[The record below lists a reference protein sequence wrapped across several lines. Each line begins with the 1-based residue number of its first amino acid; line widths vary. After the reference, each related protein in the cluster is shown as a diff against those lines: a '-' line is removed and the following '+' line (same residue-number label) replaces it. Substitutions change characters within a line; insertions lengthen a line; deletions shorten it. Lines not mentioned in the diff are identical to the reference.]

1 MNNFFDI
8 ITIAGSDT
16 EGDVMSVINTS
27 EDVNLNLPNLP
38 DPLPIL
44 PLRNMVLFPGVV
56 APITVGRDKS
66 IQLIRDAYKGNKIIG
81 VVAQK
86 EGSVEVPG
94 FDDVYSVGT
103 VALIL
108 KMLRMPDGSTTVIIQ
123 GRMRMN
129 ITEFVTEDPYIMA
142 RYQILTDPPAPKDSK
157 EFQALI
163 DTIKDVA
170 VQIIEQSPE
179 IPSEAAIAVRNIE
192 NPEFLIHFVANN
204 MNITLAEKQKILETH
219 GIQERSSLVLYHLN
233 RELELLELKNKI
245 RHKTKQDIDRQQ
257 REYFLHQQMK
267 VLQEELGQGPNQD
280 IEELKK
286 KAETKKWGEA
296 QARHFEKELAKL
308 ERMNPN
314 AADYP
319 VQLNYLHLLTELP
332 WNEYTEDNYD
342 LKHAEKILNRDHFG
356 MKKIKERILEYLA
369 VLKLKGD
376 MKAPILCFVGPPG
389 VGKTSLGRSIA
400 EALGRKY
407 VRMALGGLKDESEIR
422 GHRKTYVGAMPGR
435 IIQNLRKC
443 GSSNPVFILDELDK
457 VGASFQG
464 DPASALLEVLD
475 PEQNNTFL
483 DNYLEVEYDL
493 SRVMFIAT
501 ANTTATI
508 HPALRDRLEIIELSG
523 YSVEEKVQ
531 IAKRHLLPRQI
542 RENGLQP
549 VQVKLTDKQ
558 IAWLVEHY
566 THESGVRNLERL
578 IAKLVRS
585 KAREVAEHL
594 DGKRSDAPK
603 PGFTEE
609 DFLRILG
616 PPHPKDKI
624 IDNNFAGV
632 VTGLAWTASGGD
644 ILFVETS
651 VSGGQGKLTLT
662 GSLGDVMK
670 ESAVIA
676 LEYFKK
682 ISPRYGIPYKL
693 FEKTNVHVHVPE
705 GAVPKDGP
713 SAGITIFTAIAS
725 AYTQRKVKKAL
736 AMTGEL
742 TLRGEVLPV
751 GGIKEKLLAARRAGI
766 REVILSEKNRPDV
779 GEIEPEYLKNL
790 TFHYVHRAEEV
801 LKLALLPE
809 KVKDA
814 QDLSVYLEEKSS
826 VAAAAAPAVS

>member
-1 MNNFFDI
+1 MKKTLDFWTFS
-8 ITIAGSDT
+8 GGEGESDFIP
-16 EGDVMSVINTS
+16 VINTN
-27 EDVNLNLPNLP
+27 EDINLGLPNLP
-38 DPLPIL
+38 ETLPIL

-66 IQLIRDAYKGNKIIG
+66 ILLIRDAYKGNKIIG

-94 FDDVYSVGT
+94 FSDVYPVGT
-103 VALIL
+103 IALIL

-123 GRMRMN
+123 GRMRMAV
-129 ITEFVTEDPYIMA
+129 TEFVAEEPYILS
-142 RYQILTDPPAPKDSK
+142 RYQILSDPPAPKDSK
-157 EFQALI
+157 EFIALI

-204 MNITLAEKQKILETH
+204 INISLPDKQKILETN
-219 GIQERSSLVLYHLN
+219 GIQERSSLVLHHLN

-245 RHKTKQDIDRQQ
+245 RNKTKLDIDRQQ

-267 VLQEELGQGPNQD
+267 VLQEELGQGSNQD
-280 IEELKK
+280 LEELKK
-286 KAETKKWGEA
+286 KAENKKWPEA
-296 QARHFEKELAKL
+296 IAQHFQKELNKL
-308 ERMNPN
+308 ERMNQH
-314 AADYP
+314 AAEYP
-319 VQLNYLHLLTELP
+319 VQLNYLHLLTDLP
-332 WNEYTEDNYD
+332 WNEYTPDNFN
-342 LKHAEKILNRDHFG
+342 LKNAEKILDRDHFG
-356 MKKIKERILEYLA
+356 MKKIKARILEYLA
-369 VLKLKGD
+369 VLKLKSD

-435 IIQNLRKC
+435 IIQNLKKC

-457 VGASFQG
+457 VGVSYQG

-475 PEQNNTFL
+475 PEQNNSFL
-483 DNYLEVEYDL
+483 DNFLEVEFDL

-523 YSVEEKVQ
+523 YSTEEKVQ

-542 RENGLQP
+542 RENGLAPKQI
-549 VQVKLTDKQ
+549 KITDKKL
-558 IAWLVEHY
+558 AWLVEHY
-566 THESGVRNLERL
+566 THESGVRNLERIL
-578 IAKLVRS
+578 AKLART
-585 KAREVAEHL
+585 KAREVAEFL
-594 DGKRSDAPK
+594 DSKKGVEPAL
-603 PGFTEE
+603 GFTEE
-609 DFLRILG
+609 DFIKALG
-616 PPHPKDKI
+616 PPHPKEKT

-632 VTGLAWTASGGD
+632 VTGLAWTATGGE

-682 ISPRYGIPYKL
+682 ISPELGVPYLL
-693 FEKTNVHVHVPE
+693 FEKTNVHIHVPE

-713 SAGITIFTAIAS
+713 SAGITMFTAIAS

-736 AMTGEL
+736 AMTGEI

-766 REVILSEKNRPDV
+766 KEVILSEKNKPDV
-779 GEIEPEYLKNL
+779 EEIEPEYLRNL
-790 TFHYVHRAEEV
+790 TFHYVKRSDEV
-801 LKLALLPE
+801 LEIALLKE
-809 KVKDA
+809 KVKKP
-814 QDLSVYLEEKSS
+814 QDFEFLLNLPSS
-826 VAAAAAPAVS
+826 APGSKN

>member
-1 MNNFFDI
+1 MNNLFDI
-8 ITIAGSDT
+8 ITIAGSESD
-16 EGDVMSVINTS
+16 GDVLSVINTG
-27 EDVNLNLPNLP
+27 EDINLNLPNLP
-38 DPLPIL
+38 ETLPIL

-81 VVAQK
+81 VLAQK

-94 FDDVYSVGT
+94 FDDVYPVGT

-123 GRMRMN
+123 GRMRMS
-129 ITEFVTEDPYIMA
+129 ISAFITEDPYILA
-142 RYQILTDPPAPKDSK
+142 RYNILTDPQAPKDSK

-204 MNITLAEKQKILETH
+204 MNITLAEKQQILETH
-219 GIQERSSLVLYHLN
+219 GIQERSSLVLHHLN

-257 REYFLHQQMK
+257 REYYLHQQMK
-267 VLQEELGQGPNQD
+267 VLQEELGQGANQD

-296 QARHFEKELAKL
+296 QARHFEKELDKL
-308 ERMNPN
+308 QRMNPN

-319 VQLNYLHLLTELP
+319 VQLNYLHLFTELP
-332 WNEYTEDNYD
+332 WNDYTTDNYD

-369 VLKLKGD
+369 VLKLKDD

-435 IIQNLRKC
+435 ILQNLRKC

-475 PEQNNTFL
+475 PEQNHTFL
-483 DNYLEVEYDL
+483 DNYLETEYDL

-542 RENGLQP
+542 KENGLKP
-549 VQVKLTDKQ
+549 AQVKISDKQ
-558 IAWLVEHY
+558 LAWLIEHY
-566 THESGVRNLERL
+566 THESGVRNLERIL
-578 IAKLVRS
+578 AKLVRA
-585 KAREVAEHL
+585 KAREVAGLL
-594 DGKRSDAPK
+594 DDKRKRTPSPA
-603 PGFTEE
+603 FTEE
-609 DFLRILG
+609 DFSRILG
-616 PPHPKDKI
+616 PPHPKEKTT
-624 IDNNFAGV
+624 DNNFAGV

-682 ISPRYGIPYKL
+682 ISPRYNIPYKI

-713 SAGITIFTAIAS
+713 SAGITILTALAS
-725 AYTQRKVKKAL
+725 AFTQRKVKKAL

-766 REVILSEKNRPDV
+766 KEVILSEKNRPDV
-779 GEIEPEYLKNL
+779 AEIEPEYLKNL
-790 TFHYVHRAEEV
+790 SFHYVQRAEDV
-801 LKLALLPE
+801 LKLALLDE

-814 QDLSVYLEEKSS
+814 LDLNIYLEEKSS
-826 VAAAAAPAVS
+826 ATAKADSGL